1 MTSEGALSSGGA
13 PFFQWKDLD
22 PDMSTVIT
30 RRAPWL
36 AALVVAVVIA
46 VVAVSFG
53 AARLGSG
60 SGESPDVDGSEIP
73 VKLRVPL
80 PAGASFDSITYRVK
94 STAGGLL
101 AQGTIPVRDAVAL
114 SHVVALPPGEG
125 ETITLTGHPRGA
137 SADGA
142 VPFGTKTFDVVRG
155 GPTDLVLGPSASAAG
170 STGGA
175 STIAGAPVV
184 AAPNQAAGSDDLTA
198 CQACQRDSKAGICDP
213 PNLTATSKT
222 SGDNGEQT
230 AIGWGCA
237 TLPTPAA
244 RSACVALLHCLDV
257 NDCGEKGTNPV
268 MACYCGHAAP
278 DACIGGQ
285 GLTGACV
292 PQYQAAASAS
302 ADGPASGSDVG
313 TLSRF
318 IATNAADPITAVGLA
333 DNVRHCTVA
342 TPCEICGAL

>member
-1 MTSEGALSSGGA
+1 MEG
-13 PFFQWKDLD
+13 PFG
-22 PDMSTVIT
+22 MSTLVN
-30 RRAPWL
+30 RRAPRL
-36 AALVVAVVIA
+36 AALVAAVAVV

-53 AARLGSG
+53 AAHLRSG
-60 SGESPDVDGSEIP
+60 RGDGPDVDGSEVS

-80 PAGASFDSITYRVK
+80 PAGASFDSISYRV
-94 STAGGLL
+94 SSAAGALL
-101 AQGTIPVRDAVAL
+101 AQGTVPVRNAAAL
-114 SHVVALPPGEG
+114 SHVVALPVGEG
-125 ETITLTGHPRGA
+125 ETIALTGHPRGA
-137 SADGA
+137 RPDGS
-142 VPFGTKTFDVVRG
+142 VLFGAKTFDVMRG
-155 GPTDLVLGPSASAAG
+155 GPSDLVVEPSAPPAG
-170 STGGA
+170 SAGG
-175 STIAGAPVV
+175 STTTSAGAPVV
-184 AAPNQAAGSDDLTA
+184 AAANGAASSDDLTA
-198 CQACQRDSKAGICDP
+198 CQSCQRDSSAGICDP

-222 SGDNGEQT
+222 SGENGEQT

-237 TLPTPAA
+237 TLPSDAA
-244 RSACVALLHCLDV
+244 RTACVALLHCLDV

-302 ADGPASGSDVG
+302 ADGPPPSSDVG